1 MLAIPVPFVAS
12 ILYIMLAVIVLILR
26 PDQKRMA
33 IGFLCLCAMMTTIV
47 GIRWSFDSYIL
58 QFIQPVL
65 AASIPISA
73 WHYFSQA
80 EKDRAFSKL
89 HFVPL
94 AIIAFASATSLYW
107 LPPFDFALSLL
118 YLSYG
123 SALIYSSLQTKQIP
137 ENIRLSELN
146 WARNSKRIAGFMLI
160 FSAGIDLAIAID
172 FSINN
177 GKSVPY
183 ILSVGHIIL
192 LPCLALSVILIC
204 HATQKSREN
213 SQTMEIASDK
223 AEISDKEIHEVISK
237 FTHLMKDKKVYL
249 DPDLTLGR
257 LSRKLGI
264 PTRDLS
270 NAINQF
276 YGQNISK
283 VVNEYRIKDAMTLL
297 RSADQSVTSI
307 FLQVGFNTKSNFNRE
322 FQRITGSSPS
332 DYRQNQTSPAS

>member
-1 MLAIPVPFVAS
+1 MAS

-73 WHYFSQA
+73 WYYFSQA
-80 EKDRAFSKL
+80 EKEKTLSKL
-89 HFVPL
+89 HFLPL
-94 AIIAFASATSLYW
+94 VIIAFASVTSLYW
-107 LPPFDFALSLL
+107 LPPFDFALSFL
-118 YLSYG
+118 YLGYG
-123 SALIYSSLQTKQIP
+123 SALIYSSLRTKHIP
-137 ENIRLSELN
+137 ENVRLTDLG
-146 WARNSKRIAGFMLI
+146 WAKNSKRIAGFMLI

-172 FSINN
+172 FSINS

-183 ILSVGHIIL
+183 ILSIGHIIL
-192 LPCLALSVILIC
+192 LPCLALNVILIC
-204 HATQKSREN
+204 HATQRPRDKKQN
-213 SQTMEIASDK
+213 LEISPDK
-223 AEISDKEIHEVISK
+223 DEISDKEIQEVISK
-237 FTHLMKDKKVYL
+237 FISLMEDKKVYL

-283 VVNEYRIKDAMTLL
+283 VVNEYRIKDAMNLL
-297 RSADQSVTSI
+297 TSADQSVTSI

-322 FQRITGSSPS
+322 FQRITGSTPS
-332 DYRQNQTSPAS
+332 DFRQNQTNPAS